1 MGQNP
6 KKPGQWDIPFPV
18 GQSFNVHWQYGIEWT
33 GVTIVRSRLF
43 REDEKGFSLRFNY
56 TDRRDEFKITTNQTI
71 ANITDANTSLKITS
85 PSGDDTAQQFGT
97 HKKDDE
103 KNEWTVVANGMV
115 EDRGLTSLSTMKVET
130 VRCTGGCSTK
140 NIVQVDDTIRYW
152 SRANDWRD
160 DPTD

>member
-56 TDRRDEFKITTNQTI
+56 TDRRDEFKITTN
-71 ANITDANTSLKITS
+71 
-85 PSGDDTAQQFGT
+85 
-97 HKKDDE
+97 
-103 KNEWTVVANGMV
+103 
-115 EDRGLTSLSTMKVET
+115 
-130 VRCTGGCSTK
+130 
-140 NIVQVDDTIRYW
+140 
-152 SRANDWRD
+152 
-160 DPTD
+160 